1 MTEPRVELPEEA
13 VDAFGMGEASPLRGG
28 TAQVWR
34 AGDLV
39 VKQIRSGSL
48 EHHDSLRVFPWLA
61 DVLSRIETEGFRAS
75 VPRRARTGEWLT
87 RGLDGMDL
95 GRWAPAPA

>member
-61 DVLSRIETEGFRAS
+61 DV
-75 VPRRARTGEWLT
+75 V
-87 RGLDGMDL
+87 
-95 GRWAPAPA
+95 